1 MLLDGMQNMSFGA
14 NDGGMTQELTI
25 DGEEDGGHDPFDPA
39 TTVVLATRSNV
50 SRMISP
56 SAR

>member
-1 MLLDGMQNMSFGA
+1 MSFGA

-39 TTVVLATRSNV
+39 TTVVLATHSNV